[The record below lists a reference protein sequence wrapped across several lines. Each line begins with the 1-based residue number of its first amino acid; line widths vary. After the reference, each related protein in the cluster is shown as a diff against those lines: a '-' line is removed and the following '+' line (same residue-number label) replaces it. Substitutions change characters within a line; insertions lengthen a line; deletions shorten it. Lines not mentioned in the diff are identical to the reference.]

1 LFITSITFLDL
12 ILSLLYAVFIYFG
25 AGLLKPRNNQ
35 IIAKYFKPF
44 ILFKIVSAILFVLI
58 HVYIYRGGDTFLYFR
73 GGEYIGNQLFNN
85 PNFALSYW
93 FSSYDVYE
101 GLPLSSEFNV
111 KYIRA
116 NDVFFMSKLT
126 SVFTLLSFNQLM
138 ATNVLFSLFS
148 AVGIWKL
155 FETLCNL
162 YPMLSRYFAFGIL
175 FYPTIGIWGSGILKD
190 PIALSAIGLI
200 FFSIYQIYKN
210 RKILFPTIIILIC
223 IKVCIELKP
232 YILYT
237 FVPVMLLWL
246 QGNISKRV
254 KNNLFKF
261 AITPIIIGFSLV
273 AGYFFLQTISESA
286 GKYSLDNV
294 QSVAEGF
301 HSWHSY
307 LAETRDQSGYSLGEV
322 EFTVSGILQKTPEA
336 IFVTFYRPFLFTDVR
351 NAATAFEAIQSFI
364 LLLLTIYVIYKVKL
378 FNFIRILFS
387 NNDTRSFILF
397 ALVFGISVGL
407 TSYNF
412 GALSRY
418 KIPCLPFFN
427 AALTITYYLG
437 TKNSSRKRR
446 LNKLIS

>member
-1 LFITSITFLDL
+1 MYAFL
-12 ILSLLYAVFIYFG
+12 IYFG
-25 AGLLKPRNNQ
+25 AGLLKPKGNTVY
-35 IIAKYFKPF
+35 APYFKPF
-44 ILFKIVSAILFVLI
+44 ILFKIISAILFVLI

-73 GGEYIGNQLFNN
+73 GGEFIGNQLLTN

-93 FSSYDVYE
+93 FSSYEVYE
-101 GLPLSSEFNV
+101 GLPMSNEFNV
-111 KYIRA
+111 RYIRA
-116 NDVFFMSKLT
+116 NDVFFMSKLA

-138 ATNVLFSLFS
+138 ATNLLFSLFS
-148 AVGIWKL
+148 AIGIWKL

-162 YPMLSRYFAFGIL
+162 YPMLSRYFAVGIL

-200 FFSIYQIYKN
+200 FFSIYQLYKHQ
-210 RKILFPTIIILIC
+210 KFLFPTIIILAC

-246 QGNISKRV
+246 QGNLSKRV
-254 KNNLFKF
+254 KNTFFKF
-261 AITPIIIGFSLV
+261 AITPLIIGFSLV
-273 AGYFFLQTISESA
+273 AGYFFLQTVSESA

-307 LAETRDQSGYSLGEV
+307 LAETRDQSGYNLGEV
-322 EFTVSGILQKTPEA
+322 EFTIGGIIQKSPQA

-364 LLLLTIYVIYKVKL
+364 LLLLTVYVIYKVRIFRFL
-378 FNFIRILFS
+378 RILFS
-387 NNDTRSFILF
+387 NNDARSFILF

-427 AALTITYYLG
+427 AALAIVFYKGYLQG
-437 TKNSSRKRR
+437 KMSS
-446 LNKLIS
+446 LNKPRIKHQIKSKLNKIATN